1 MSRSELFKKFIEF
14 FEDRGHKLV
23 PPSLLVP
30 ENDPSV
36 LFTTAGMQQFKRFYL
51 KPDLAPAKK
60 VITIQ
65 PCFRTSDIDEVGDKS
80 HLTLFEMLGN
90 FTFGF
95 TESER
100 GSTRIATRI
109 DADKNQPYFKKE
121 AIEMAWEFL
130 TDEKWL
136 GLDKKNLSATFF
148 EGNGVLTRDDQSE
161 EILKTLTGLEKI
173 EAQDQDENFWG
184 PTGLEG
190 PCGPTVEFHYD
201 GLEVWN
207 LVFNEYYFAENNYQP
222 LEYKGVDTGA
232 GLERLLVIINKL
244 DDVYQTDILNPL
256 VNIVAQS
263 GIKNSRDQRIV
274 ADHIKAAIFAI
285 ADGVMPSNKDAGYV
299 VRRLIRRSMI
309 ISGDASLDL
318 FAKLIQGTIEIYGS
332 DYPHVK
338 TVDLSIIN
346 NEVNRWQPIKIK
358 GEKIIDSWAAS
369 GENITGKMAFDL
381 YQSHG
386 FPIELT
392 KELARQRQIEINEED
407 FWKEFE
413 SHKEISRAGVEGKFK
428 GGLAGHSE
436 IETRYH
442 TAAHLLLQALRDLLG
457 EKIFQRGS
465 NITPERMRFD
475 FSCPRALTEEEL
487 AEVEAKVNEKI
498 TEGLPV
504 GCEEMTQAEAQ
515 KKGAVGI
522 FKERYGEKVK
532 IYTIGHCDKP
542 YSMEFCGGPHVENTK
557 EIGQLKI
564 IKEQS
569 AGAGIRRIRAVLK

>member
-1 MSRSELFKKFIEF
+1 M
-14 FEDRGHKLV
+14 
-23 PPSLLVP
+23 PPSSLVP

-36 LFTTAGMQQFKRFYL
+36 LFTTAGMQQFKGFYL
-51 KPDLAPAKK
+51 KPETALAKR
-60 VITIQ
+60 VISIQ

-90 FTFGF
+90 FSFGYADLHPNSP
-95 TESER
+95 ENVSKVSPEK
-100 GSTRIATRI
+100 GS
-109 DADKNQPYFKKE
+109 YFKKE

-130 TDEKWL
+130 TDNKWL
-136 GLDKKNLSATFF
+136 GLDKDRLVGTYF
-148 EGNGVLTRDDQSE
+148 EGNDALLADKESA
-161 EILKTLTGLEKI
+161 EILSSLDGLNKVEGRN
-173 EAQDQDENFWG
+173 QDENFWG

-222 LEYKGVDTGA
+222 LEYNGVDTGA
-232 GLERLLVIINKL
+232 GLERLLVVLNKAE
-244 DDVYQTDILNPL
+244 DIYQTDIFTSLI
-256 VNIVAQS
+256 NIVKES
-263 GIKNSRDQRIV
+263 GIGNERDQRIV
-274 ADHIKAAIFAI
+274 ADHVKAAVFAI
-285 ADGVMPSNKDAGYV
+285 ADGVTPSNKDAGYV
-299 VRRLIRRSMI
+299 VRRLIRRCMI
-309 ISGDASLDL
+309 IAGDASLEI
-318 FAKLIQGTIEIYGS
+318 FSKLVHEIIKINES
-332 DYPHVK
+332 DYPHIASI
-338 TVDLSIIN
+338 DLNIISD
-346 NEVNRWQPIKIK
+346 EVSRWQPIKIK
-358 GEKIIDSWAAS
+358 GEKIIDNWAAS

-392 KELARQRQIEINEED
+392 RELAGQHHLEIDEEG

-457 EKIFQRGS
+457 EKTFQRGS

-498 TEGLPV
+498 AEELPV
-504 GCEEMTQAEAQ
+504 SCEEMTQAEAQ
-515 KKGAVGI
+515 KKGAAGI

-532 IYTIGHCDKP
+532 IYSIGPCDSP
-542 YSMEFCGGPHVENTK
+542 YSMEFCGGPHVNNTS
-557 EIGQLKI
+557 EIGKFKI

-569 AGAGIRRIRAVLK
+569 AGAGIRRIKAVLK